1 MQTTFLDPERQAA
14 FERDGFVV
22 ARLFDPE
29 GAAALLE
36 RFDALQREAPAVR
49 LPPDEALLKS
59 FFHPDAGYRAQV
71 DSVGR
76 DALAEPLAAV
86 LAGYRIVACGHF
98 TKRPHAAE
106 MGLHRDWTMM
116 RDPDQPALNIW
127 CPLVPVGRSNGTL
140 ALLPGSHRLPNIE
153 TPGVEPFY
161 SRYPAPLK
169 KRSVTFDLAPGE
181 GILFDNRVLHWSTAN
196 GTATPRPVLRAVAVP
211 EGQRIVFY
219 RLDVES
225 GGRRFEILDA
235 EEEGV
240 LSVTPKDHEA
250 GSAPRRSFGY
260 VANDNRD
267 LSLREC
273 KRLLDSDR
281 RPRGP
286 VAALARRFAALIGA

>member
-1 MQTTFLDPERQAA
+1 MQTVFLDQARQEA
-14 FERDGFVV
+14 FERDGFAVV
-22 ARLFDPE
+22 RLFDSAA
-29 GAAALLE
+29 AAALLD
-36 RFDALQREAPAVR
+36 RLDSLQRGAPPVQ

-59 FFHPDAGYRAQV
+59 FFHPDAAYRTQV
-71 DSVGR
+71 DSAGR
-76 DALAEPLAAV
+76 EALEEPLTAI
-86 LAGYRIVACGHF
+86 LDRYRIVACGHF
-98 TKRPHAAE
+98 TKRPNAAE

-116 RDPDQPALNIW
+116 RDPGQPALNIW

-161 SRYPAPLK
+161 GRYAQALK

-181 GILFDNRVLHWSTAN
+181 AILFDNRVLHWSTAN
-196 GTATPRPVLRAVAVP
+196 ATATPRPVLRAVAVP
-211 EGQRIVFY
+211 EDQRIVFY
-219 RLDVES
+219 RLDSES

-240 LSVTPKDHEA
+240 LSVTPRDHEA
-250 GSAPRRSFGY
+250 GTTPRRSFGY

-267 LSLREC
+267 ISLREC
-273 KRLLDSDR
+273 KRLLGGER
-281 RPRGP
+281 GPQGP

>member
-1 MQTTFLDPERQAA
+1 MQTIFLDPARQAA

-22 ARLFDPE
+22 VRLFDPD
-29 GAAALLE
+29 GAAALLD
-36 RFDALQREAPAVR
+36 RFNSLQREAPPVQ

-59 FFHPDAGYRAQV
+59 FFHPDASYRAQV
-71 DSVGR
+71 DSAGR
-76 DALAEPLAAV
+76 DALAKPLAAI
-86 LAGYRIVACGHF
+86 LARYRIVACGHF

-116 RDPDQPALNIW
+116 RDPGQPALNIW

-153 TPGVEPFY
+153 TPGVDPFY
-161 SRYPAPLK
+161 NRYAATLK

-196 GTATPRPVLRAVAVP
+196 GTATARPVLRAVAVP
-211 EGQRIVFY
+211 EDQRIVFY
-219 RLDVES
+219 RLDVEG

-240 LSVTPKDHEA
+240 LSVTPRDHEA
-250 GSAPRRSFGY
+250 GTPGRRSFGY

-267 LSLREC
+267 ISLREC
-273 KRLLDSDR
+273 KRLLDADR
-281 RPRGP
+281 AAQGP
-286 VAALARRFAALIGA
+286 VAALARRFAALIGG